1 MDFQTYSDLF
11 DTILA
16 EPHPAAPYNNPDYF
30 NYVKLNASRMRRWFK
45 KGRLSDELLAA
56 VAGITSPQHWIVIT
70 EPWCGDA
77 AHNIP
82 FIQLAAE
89 KNPLI
94 DIDYELRDAE
104 PFHINNYLTRGAKAI
119 PKLIIR
125 DTAGNDL
132 ATWGPR
138 PAQCQL
144 LFSRLKADNVDSDT
158 LKTELQKWYNE
169 NDGKDVQAELA
180 ALLTAL

>member
-1 MDFQTYSDLF
+1 MDFQAYSALF
-11 DTILA
+11 DAILSQA
-16 EPHPAAPYNNPDYF
+16 NPVAPYDNPDYF

-45 KGRLSDELLAA
+45 TATLSDELVKA
-56 VAGITSPQHWIVIT
+56 VESIGEPQQWIVIT

-94 DIDYELRDAE
+94 TVDYELRDRE
-104 PFHINNYLTRGAKAI
+104 PFRINDYLTNGGKAI
-119 PKLIIR
+119 PKLIIQ
-125 DTAGNDL
+125 DAEGNDL

-138 PAQCQL
+138 PEQCQQ
-144 LFSRLKADNVDSDT
+144 LFQRLKASNADFDT
-158 LKTELQKWYNE
+158 LKTTLQQWYNE
-169 NDGKDVQAELA
+169 NNGKDIQAELTT
-180 ALLTAL
+180 LLTAL